1 MSGVL
6 RLFNIGQATR
16 QPPEM
21 RARHVPDM
29 RPTRLL
35 QETRYS
41 PGGDKETRAACSTD
55 FIHRSINQVMKSCP
69 AGDELY
75 VRARLN

>member
-16 QPPEM
+16 QQPEM

-29 RPTRLL
+29 RPTRPL

-41 PGGDKETRAACSTD
+41 PGGDKET
-55 FIHRSINQVMKSCP
+55 SCMQ
-69 AGDELY
+69 Y
-75 VRARLN
+75 

>member
-16 QPPEM
+16 QQPNMRARHVPDMPQQQPEM

-29 RPTRLL
+29 RPTRPL

-41 PGGDKETRAACSTD
+41 PGGDQET
-55 FIHRSINQVMKSCP
+55 SCMQ
-69 AGDELY
+69 Y
-75 VRARLN
+75 